1 MSIRPIDLQSSYYTA
16 AQNAGNQARA
26 EAAPAA
32 AQAAAQAAFAAK
44 AEERAESVAAL
55 EEAQGSKVEVTPDGG
70 GNAGGGREY
79 HERKHPATPF
89 EEVVEDAAGYG
100 EQEHFI
106 DFTA

>member
-16 AQNAGNQARA
+16 AQNAAQQARA
-26 EAAPAA
+26 ENAPAA

-55 EEAQGSKVEVTPDGG
+55 EEAQGAKVEVSPDG
-70 GNAGGGREY
+70 GNAGNGREF